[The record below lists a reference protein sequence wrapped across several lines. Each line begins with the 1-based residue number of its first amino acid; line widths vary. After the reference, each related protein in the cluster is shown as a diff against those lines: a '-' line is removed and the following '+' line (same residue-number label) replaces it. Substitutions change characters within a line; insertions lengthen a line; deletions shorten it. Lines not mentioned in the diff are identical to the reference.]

1 MKAGLIYPRFKWVE
15 YNGLYEPLGLLYLA
29 SALREAGHRPD
40 FLDYTFCSGMADL
53 DDRIRN
59 KGLLGVAIS
68 SAALLE
74 KAAEVCAHLR
84 SAAPQTPVVT
94 GGAFP
99 SIEPETVLRAT
110 GADYVLVGEAED
122 SFTELADVLEAGGD
136 PREVQN
142 LGWIDDAGR
151 MRLNPRREVREDL
164 DSIPHPARDLIDY
177 DRYEASGFFE
187 YSMVTTRGCPFRC
200 IYCKP
205 CTDRVFGGGIRYRG
219 SADVLAEIRELAE
232 LRDTPSPRIFF
243 QDDTITMHPTSWFE
257 ELRDGFRQHGL
268 SPVWHCNSRVD
279 TVTEDKIR
287 AMAES
292 GCHCISF
299 GVESGSQRILD
310 FYRKGTTTEQAER
323 AFDWCH
329 SLGVEATANLMIGFP
344 LETNEDLQ
352 ATYDHLRRI
361 RPDDII
367 VYFSTA
373 IPGQYMYDWARENG
387 YLKEDQ
393 TGELMDP
400 TNNRAREVTNMRLP
414 YMTREDV
421 AGWKHRIER
430 YRSFRKM
437 TDFHNIHEWALE
449 LVRHPGRAA
458 RKAGKVLK
466 GLSGRPD

>member
-1 MKAGLIYPRFKWVE
+1 MKVGLIYPRYNWVE
-15 YNGLYEPLGLLYLA
+15 YNGLYEPLGVLYLA
-29 SALREAGHRPD
+29 SALRESGHEPD
-40 FLDYTFCSGMADL
+40 FLDYTFCHELGDL
-53 DDRIRN
+53 DHRLSD
-59 KGLLGVAIS
+59 KGLLGIAVS
-68 SAALLE
+68 SAALLD
-74 KAAEVCAHLR
+74 KAAEVCAHIR
-84 SAAPQTPVVT
+84 SVVPDAPVVM

-99 SIEPETVLRAT
+99 SIEPEVVLRRT
-110 GADYVLVGEAED
+110 GSDYVLVGEAED
-122 SFTELADVLEAGGD
+122 SISELADVLDAGGD
-136 PREVQN
+136 PRGVAN
-142 LGWIDDAGR
+142 LGWIDDDGG
-151 MRLNPRREVREDL
+151 MRLNPRREIREDL

-187 YSMVTTRGCPFRC
+187 YSMVTTRGCPFKC

-205 CTDRVFGGGIRYRG
+205 CTDRVFGGDIRYR
-219 SADVLAEIRELAE
+219 SAADVRAEIRELAE
-232 LRDTPSPRIFF
+232 LRDNGSPRIFF

-257 ELRDGFRQHGL
+257 ELRDGLREHGL

-287 AMAES
+287 VMAES

-310 FYRKGTTTEQAER
+310 FYRKGTTTRQAEQ

-344 LETNEDLQ
+344 LETNDDLQ
-352 ATYDHLRRI
+352 ATYDHLKRI

-414 YMTREDV
+414 YMTEGDV
-421 AGWKHRIER
+421 ADWKHRIER